1 MIERLSDGF
10 RNRNV
15 TDSERLKK
23 VGPKV
28 SVNDFNDHFTTRQ
41 KPLSTFQDNLDWH
54 KLRPTER
61 EDRNLRKSITLK
73 FTVSFCIQPS
83 S

>member
-23 VGPKV
+23 VGLKV
-28 SVNDFNDHFTTRQ
+28 SVNDLTDHFTTRQ
-41 KPLSTFQDNLDWH
+41 QPLSTFQDNLD
-54 KLRPTER
+54 
-61 EDRNLRKSITLK
+61 
-73 FTVSFCIQPS
+73 
-83 S
+83 